1 MGSRKQTIDVS
12 TNYVEERVHSI
23 FIVKTEFFLICLDF
37 AEDFLLA
44 HVKKLVDEVEGFM
57 ASLRNDI
64 TDVFSFVSDGF
75 DENILSEGRGTI
87 LDF

>member
-1 MGSRKQTIDVS
+1 MEAQ
-12 TNYVEERVHSI
+12 
-23 FIVKTEFFLICLDF
+23 FFFICLDL

-44 HVKKLVDEVEGFM
+44 HVKKPVDEVESFM

-75 DENILSEGRGTI
+75 DENILSVGKGTI